1 MSYST
6 PLVNYETIKVHDT
19 DVLLGSQCKASFQH
33 PYNKI
38 NITMTPTN
46 CSLSQFDVR
55 VTRSEDPWDIDQGVL
70 AYRATNLT
78 RNMSHSFSIEVNE
91 TNFNQGIGTY
101 RIGLYARNALDN
113 SWDVTYLFFALGSE
127 QFILADG
134 STFEVLTTRNALD

>member
-1 MSYST
+1 
-6 PLVNYETIKVHDT
+6 
-19 DVLLGSQCKASFQH
+19 
-33 PYNKI
+33 
-38 NITMTPTN
+38 
-46 CSLSQFDVR
+46 
-55 VTRSEDPWDIDQGVL
+55 
-70 AYRATNLT
+70 
-78 RNMSHSFSIEVNE
+78 MSHSFSIEVNE